1 MAVGAYLLINTDT
14 GKELLVIS
22 GLKRVKGVKHA
33 HVVTGLHDVICYVEG
48 KNLMELKNTIISKV
62 RGVKGIQ
69 RTVTCLAVDV
79 SK

>member
-1 MAVGAYLLINTDT
+1 MVGAYLLINTET
-14 GKELLVIS
+14 GMESAVVESLRKIN
-22 GLKRVKGVKHA
+22 GVKNA

-48 KNLMELKNTIISKV
+48 KDLTEVKSIIISKI

-69 RTVTCLAVDV
+69 RTVTCIALDV